1 MLDLYFFPT
10 PNSRKV
16 TILLEETGL
25 PYRLKIVHIARGD
38 QFHPDFLR
46 ISPNNRMPALVD
58 DEPMGGG
65 KDPIAIFESG
75 AIMMYLAEKAGRFW
89 PQEPAAKYDVVQ
101 WLYWQMANQGPKTG
115 ERGHFSRAAA
125 EEGSAQ
131 KHGDLSYALRRFNNE
146 VHRIYGVLN
155 LGLFGKDWLAAG
167 QYTIADMI
175 CYPWAALWKS
185 QGIDIAEF
193 PNVQRWLDAI
203 AARPAVQ
210 KSADI
215 GKELYQA
222 PDRMSA
228 ADREK
233 YTKALL
239 NQRAVPIPPEW
250 QQKRG

>member
-58 DEPMGGG
+58 DEPLGGG
-65 KDPIAIFESG
+65 APISLFESG
-75 AIMMYLAEKAGRFW
+75 AMMMYLAEKAGKFW
-89 PQEPAAKYDVVQ
+89 PQAPAPKYEVAQ
-101 WLYWQMANQGPKTG
+101 WMYWQMANQGPKTG
-115 ERGHFSRAAA
+115 ERGHFTRADA
-125 EEGSAQ
+125 EG

-155 LGLFGKDWLAAG
+155 LGLFEKEWLAAG

-185 QGIDIAEF
+185 QGIDIEEF
-193 PNVQRWLDAI
+193 PHVKRWLDAI

-222 PDRMSA
+222 PDRMTP

-233 YTKALL
+233 YTQALL

-250 QQKRG
+250 RQK

>member
-58 DEPMGGG
+58 DEPLGARGPG
-65 KDPIAIFESG
+65 ETAPIAIFESA

-115 ERGHFSRAAA
+115 ERGHFTRAAA
-125 EEGSAQ
+125 EEGAEQ
-131 KHGDLSYALRRFNNE
+131 KHGDLSYPLRRFNNE

-155 LGLFGKDWLAAG
+155 LGLFERQWLAAG

-175 CYPWAALWKS
+175 CYPWAASW
-185 QGIDIAEF
+185 QQRGIDLGEF
-193 PNVQRWLDAI
+193 PNVKSWLDELG
-203 AARPAVQ
+203 ARPAV
-210 KSADI
+210 KKAMAM
-215 GKELYQA
+215 GPEF
-222 PDRMSA
+222 
-228 ADREK
+228 REDPASI
-233 YTKALL
+233 TAEEKARRSKIVDD
-239 NQRAVPIPPEW
+239 QRAQKVPASW
-250 QQKRG
+250 G